1 MLDGA
6 ATCTP
11 PMLASMKRRHFLSA
25 GAASMVGVGAW
36 ADAQPPIR
44 LLAGFQ
50 AGGYHTNMLFN
61 LKVVSRAE
69 FDQHMADLK
78 AAGLTGILGDE
89 FCREKL
95 MKGEDLETSG
105 GLK

>member
-50 AGGYHTNMLFN
+50 AGGSTDMLARI
-61 LKVVSRAE
+61 V
-69 FDQHMADLK
+69 
-78 AAGLTGILGDE
+78 AAALLTA
-89 FCREKL
+89 RNNEKL
-95 MKGEDLETSG
+95 LAFDPNYADVTEEI
-105 GLK
+105 GLGAGAD

>member
-50 AGGYHTNMLFN
+50 AGGSTDMLARIVAAA
-61 LKVVSRAE
+61 LQDVLGVSSLSV
-69 FDQHMADLK
+69 Q
-78 AAGLTGILGDE
+78 
-89 FCREKL
+89 
-95 MKGEDLETSG
+95 
-105 GLK
+105 